1 MTKTHILALMV
12 VVALVAGTGLAPSD
26 GLAQQAPA
34 PAAPKAGTPAPP
46 AGTPAAP
53 AMKKVDINKASLD
66 DLKKVP
72 GLDES
77 MAKKVVDGRPFKN
90 VDELLS
96 KKILA
101 KDVFDKV
108 KPLLMASQ

>member
-1 MTKTHILALMV
+1 MNKTHILAAMV
-12 VVALVAGTGLAPSD
+12 LVALVVVTGLAPSD
-26 GLAQQAPA
+26 GLAQQT
-34 PAAPKAGTPAPP
+34 PAAPKTGTPAPP
-46 AGTPAAP
+46 AGSTMP
-53 AMKKVDINKASLD
+53 AMPKVDINKASVE

-77 MAKKVVDGRPFKN
+77 LAKKVVGGRPFKS

-96 KKILA
+96 KKILS

-108 KPLLMASQ
+108 KPLLVASQ

>member
-1 MTKTHILALMV
+1 MMKRHVLTFALLA
-12 VVALVAGTGLAPSD
+12 ALGTAVGLAPSE
-26 GLAQQAPA
+26 GLAQL
-34 PAAPKAGTPAPP
+34 PAALKA
-46 AGTPAAP
+46 
-53 AMKKVDINKASLD
+53 VDINKASLD

-72 GLDES
+72 GLDEGL
-77 MAKKVVDGRPFKN
+77 AKKVIGGRPFKN

-96 KKILA
+96 KKILS

>member
-1 MTKTHILALMV
+1 VI
-12 VVALVAGTGLAPSD
+12 GIAPSD
-26 GLAQQAPA
+26 GLSQQMPA
-34 PAAPKAGTPAPP
+34 VPAVPG
-46 AGTPAAP
+46 AA
-53 AMKKVDINKASLD
+53 KLVDINKASVD

-77 MAKKVVDGRPFKN
+77 LAKKVVGGRPFKS

-96 KKILA
+96 KKILS

>member
-1 MTKTHILALMV
+1 MV
-12 VVALVAGTGLAPSD
+12 VLVVLATACGLAFPD
-26 GLAQQAPA
+26 ALAQM
-34 PAAPKAGTPAPP
+34 
-46 AGTPAAP
+46 P
-53 AMKKVDINKASLD
+53 AMPKVGDLMQQAGKLVDINKASLD

-77 MAKKVVDGRPFKN
+77 LARKVIDGRPFKR

-96 KKILA
+96 RQILS

-108 KPLLMASQ
+108 KSLLAASQP

>member
-1 MTKTHILALMV
+1 MLALV
-12 VVALVAGTGLAPSD
+12 VLVALVASLAPSD
-26 GLAQQAPA
+26 GLAQQ
-34 PAAPKAGTPAPP
+34 TPAVP
-46 AGTPAAP
+46 AVPGAA
-53 AMKKVDINKASLD
+53 KLVDINKASVD

-77 MAKKVVDGRPFKN
+77 LAKKVVGGRPFKS

-96 KKILA
+96 KKILS

>member
-1 MTKTHILALMV
+1 MTKRHVLALIV
-12 VVALVAGTGLAPSD
+12 LAALVSAAGLAPSD

-34 PAAPKAGTPAPP
+34 VPAVPAVPGV
-46 AGTPAAP
+46 A
-53 AMKKVDINKASLD
+53 KLVDINKASVD

-77 MAKKVVDGRPFKN
+77 TAKKVVGGRPFKN

-96 KKILA
+96 KKILS

>member
-1 MTKTHILALMV
+1 MTKTHMLALMV
-12 VVALVAGTGLAPSD
+12 IVALVAGAGLAPSD

-34 PAAPKAGTPAPP
+34 PATPKPATPAP
-46 AGTPAAP
+46 P

-96 KKILA
+96 KKVLS

>member
-1 MTKTHILALMV
+1 MTKRRVLTLIV
-12 VVALVAGTGLAPSD
+12 FAGLIAAASLAPSASV
-26 GLAQQAPA
+26 AQQAPA
-34 PAAPKAGTPAPP
+34 VPAVPGLAKL
-46 AGTPAAP
+46 
-53 AMKKVDINKASLD
+53 VDINKASID

-77 MAKKVVDGRPFKN
+77 LAKKVVGGRPFKS

-96 KKILA
+96 KKILS

>member
-1 MTKTHILALMV
+1 MTKTHILGLMAAVAV
-12 VVALVAGTGLAPSD
+12 VVSMGLALSD

-34 PAAPKAGTPAPP
+34 PAAPKAAPAPP
-46 AGTPAAP
+46 AGTPAPP

-66 DLKKVP
+66 DLKKDP

-77 MAKKVVDGRPFKN
+77 MAKKVVDGRPFKS
-90 VDELLS
+90 VDDLLS

>member
-26 GLAQQAPA
+26 GLAQQTPT
-34 PAAPKAGTPAPP
+34 PAAPKPSTPAPP
-46 AGTPAAP
+46 A

-96 KKILA
+96 KKILS

>member
-1 MTKTHILALMV
+1 MTKTHILGLMAAVAV
-12 VVALVAGTGLAPSD
+12 VVSMGLALSD

-34 PAAPKAGTPAPP
+34 PAAPKAAPAP
-46 AGTPAAP
+46 P

-77 MAKKVVDGRPFKN
+77 MAKKVVDGRPFKS
-90 VDELLS
+90 VDDLLS

>member
-1 MTKTHILALMV
+1 MAKKPVLTLIVLAGLI
-12 VVALVAGTGLAPSD
+12 VAASLAPSA

-34 PAAPKAGTPAPP
+34 VPAVPGLAKL
-46 AGTPAAP
+46 
-53 AMKKVDINKASLD
+53 VDINKASID

-77 MAKKVVDGRPFKN
+77 LAKKVVGGRPFKS

-96 KKILA
+96 KKILS

>member
-1 MTKTHILALMV
+1 MAKRHTLALAV
-12 VVALVAGTGLAPSD
+12 LVALVVLAGLAPSA
-26 GLAQQAPA
+26 GLAQ
-34 PAAPKAGTPAPP
+34 TPAVP
-46 AGTPAAP
+46 AVPGAVKLT
-53 AMKKVDINKASLD
+53 DINKASVD

-72 GLDES
+72 GLNEAL
-77 MAKKVVDGRPFKN
+77 AKKVVGGRPFKN

-96 KKILA
+96 KKILS

>member
-1 MTKTHILALMV
+1 MTKRPVLTLIVLAGLI
-12 VVALVAGTGLAPSD
+12 AATSLAPSAGMAQQVPAVPAVP
-26 GLAQQAPA
+26 GLA
-34 PAAPKAGTPAPP
+34 KL
-46 AGTPAAP
+46 
-53 AMKKVDINKASLD
+53 VDINKASID

-77 MAKKVVDGRPFKN
+77 LAKKVVGGRPFKS

-96 KKILA
+96 KKILS

-108 KPLLMASQ
+108 KPLLTASQ